1 MITICRYIFSSK
13 EDYKK
18 RGKTNTSKGEK
29 ALQVLQALGGKEN
42 INNLDAC
49 ITRLRVGIIDKSQVN
64 HDQLKLLGAKGVLDV
79 GNGIQAILGP
89 TSEVLKN
96 QIIDIIDQVETA

>member
-79 GNGIQAILGP
+79 GNGIQAIFGP

-96 QIIDIIDQVETA
+96 QIIDIIDQDETA